1 MERFEEYLESSKWLD
16 DLEFREE
23 SNEFEITTAQ
33 QADWAISKIAEE
45 RARTEFFINC
55 AKEEKAKLDKQIKD
69 AEKKLENA
77 TAFLTGK
84 LGAFLEND
92 DVPKK
97 KATTQ
102 ISVTLPAGKIIK
114 KLPKKEYV
122 MQGGDDVIKHKSDD
136 DFIAEVKDIDESLIK
151 HTEEVM
157 WGDLKKKLATD
168 DKGNVYVK
176 DTGEFLESITVQET
190 LPYIEIKTN

>member
-1 MERFEEYLESSKWLD
+1 MERFEEEYLPSSEWLD
-16 DLEFREE
+16 AEE
-23 SNEFEITTAQ
+23 EYAEFEIKTAQ

-45 RARTEFFINC
+45 RERAEFFINC

-69 AEKKLENA
+69 AENKLENA

-122 MQGGDDVIKHKSDD
+122 MQGGDDVTKHKSDA
-136 DFIAEVKDIDESLIK
+136 DFIAEVKNIDESFIK

-168 DKGNVYVK
+168 DDGNVYIK

-190 LPYIEIKTN
+190 LPHIEIKTN